1 MAVRIRMKKTG
12 GKNKPCFR
20 IVVADARAQRDG
32 NIIENIGYYDPRHQD
47 EKIDVARAEYW
58 ITRGAQPSE
67 IVNDVILRAKGIPKP
82 EKEYKK
88 KEVAALVVEAKKE
101 EQEAAQA

>member
-20 IVVADARAQRDG
+20 IVVADGRAQRDG

-47 EKIDVARAEYW
+47 EKIDVSRAEFW
-58 ITRGAQPSE
+58 ISRGAQPSE

-82 EKEYKK
+82 QKVYKK
-88 KEVAALVVEAKKE
+88 KEETALAVESKKE
-101 EQEAAQA
+101 EQKTEQA

>member
-32 NIIENIGYYDPRHQD
+32 NTIEYIGFYDPRHQD
-47 EKIDVARAEYW
+47 EKINIERADYW
-58 ITRGAQPSE
+58 IACGAQPSAT
-67 IVNDVILRAKGIPKP
+67 VADVLMRAKGIQKPKKVYP
-82 EKEYKK
+82 
-88 KEVAALVVEAKKE
+88 KKE
-101 EQEAAQA
+101 EKVVATEAK

>member
-20 IVVADARAQRDG
+20 IVVADGRAQRDG

-47 EKIDVARAEYW
+47 EKIDVVRAEYW
-58 ITRGAQPSE
+58 IACGAQPSE

-82 EKEYKK
+82 KKDYKK
-88 KEVAALVVEAKKE
+88 KEVTVPAAEAKKE
-101 EQEAAQA
+101 EQEIAQA